1 MKTIE
6 IMIRL
11 LLFIDCEQCEI
22 NQVRVLKIN
31 IVEN

>member
-11 LLFIDCEQCEI
+11 LLLIDCEQCEN
-22 NQVRVLKIN
+22 NQVRLLKIN